1 MRYYADPDKRPIVI
15 SHNDKNMVQMQ
26 LSALTTND
34 ETALNISLLKRIEP
48 VDRVTLLESGSLV
61 VTNITRRDSGL
72 YTCYAY
78 NVMGNA
84 TANIRFPFKFESQ
97 LMVNQFYN

>member
-1 MRYYADPDKRPIVI
+1 
-15 SHNDKNMVQMQ
+15 MQ

-84 TANIRFPFKFESQ
+84 TANIRSPFKFESQ
-97 LMVNQFYN
+97 LMINQFYN